1 MKKVLLVADGVVG
14 NAVRRAIERTEE
26 VQIIGDH
33 ATADIA
39 VVHTRAQVMKVLGE
53 TKLEIWQLAY
63 SDAVDHRRVRVFD
76 LVYDIQRFLA
86 ELAQ

>member
-1 MKKVLLVADGVVG
+1 MKRVLLVADGVVG
-14 NAVRRAIERTEE
+14 RSVRRAIERTEE
-26 VQIIGDH
+26 VEIVGDH
-33 ATADIA
+33 AAADIA
-39 VVHTRAQVMKVLGE
+39 VVYTKAQVMKVLGE

-76 LVYDIQRFLA
+76 LVYDIHRFLA